1 MKSLFR
7 SLFQPLVVFYVLVAY
22 ILATFFW
29 WSTLHF
35 QKNEVSFN
43 DNIYILGLE
52 YKDEGKPVVGIAESK
67 EYLELVDKKKRQDFM
82 IVGEGMAFL
91 LILALG
97 IFRIHSGFRKELML
111 NRQQRNFL
119 LSITHELKS
128 PIASI
133 KLALQTLAKRKL
145 SEENRDKLVNN
156 SLQDTERLK
165 NLVNNLLMAAKLD
178 GESVIFAQESQNLS
192 NILVEIVNGFQN
204 KHSKERVIDFDID
217 DGLMVLGDR
226 TALSSVFINLV
237 ENAIKYSERG
247 DAIFVNA
254 FLKDE
259 KVIVKVLDTGLGIE
273 EEEKKKIF
281 KKFYRVGNEDTR
293 KTKGT
298 GLGLFIVRQ
307 LIKLHQG
314 SIWVSNNQPKGSVFS
329 ITLPRDLSI
338 ANNLS
343 EEVKLSDVEMPNR
356 IFQNQ
361 NRSLR

>member
-7 SLFQPLVVFYVLVAY
+7 SLFQPLFVFYILVAY

-35 QKNEVSFN
+35 QKNEDSFEA
-43 DNIYILGLE
+43 NIYILSLE
-52 YKDEGKPVVGIAESK
+52 YKEEGKPAAEIAESR
-67 EYLELVDKKKRQDFM
+67 EYLELVEKKRRQDFM
-82 IVGEGMAFL
+82 IIGEGIAFL

-97 IFRIHSGFRKELML
+97 IFRIHSGFRRELLL

-133 KLALQTLAKRKL
+133 KLALQTLTKRKL
-145 SEENRDKLVNN
+145 SEENQAKLVNN

-165 NLVNNLLMAAKLD
+165 NLVDNLLMAAKLD
-178 GESVIFAQESQNLS
+178 GESVVFAQESQNLS
-192 NILVEIVNGFQN
+192 NVLVRIVNGFQN
-204 KHSKERVIDFDID
+204 KHSKERTIDYDID
-217 DGLMVLGDR
+217 PALMVLGDR

-237 ENAIKYSERG
+237 ENAIKYSEPG
-247 DAIFVNA
+247 DTIFIKA
-254 FLKDE
+254 FAKEE
-259 KVIVKVLDTGLGIE
+259 KVIVKISDTGLGIE

-281 KKFYRVGNEDTR
+281 NKFYRVGNEDTR

-307 LIKLHQG
+307 LIKLHKG
-314 SIWVSNNQPKGSVFS
+314 NIWVTNNKPKGSIFN
-329 ITLPRDLSI
+329 ITLPEDLSV
-338 ANNLS
+338 AN
-343 EEVKLSDVEMPNR
+343 DVRPAS
-356 IFQNQ
+356 IKKVV
-361 NRSLR
+361 